1 MVKEEHAPTLRVIG
15 VLEAVAE
22 EKGRISLTQIAEKT
36 GWSKS
41 SLFPVVHTLSDSGYL
56 QGTNGM
62 YSLGLKAVELGV
74 NFLNQNDAMV
84 EIRKIIHVLVNTCL
98 ETAHL
103 GVLESGNVVYLYKE
117 ECSQSIRMY
126 SSIGKRIPAY
136 GTAIGKALLSE
147 STIEEFHSYY
157 PDGLKPLT
165 PNTITDFNVL
175 FKQLSDVKSTGFAY
189 ENEES
194 NEMVCCIAVPI
205 YKDNI
210 IVAAISVAMPVFR
223 MNDEKRE
230 LCQKALLIAKHS
242 IESLLIYTGFVFL

>member
-103 GVLESGNVVYLYKE
+103 GVLESGNVVL
-117 ECSQSIRMY
+117 
-126 SSIGKRIPAY
+126 G
-136 GTAIGKALLSE
+136 
-147 STIEEFHSYY
+147 
-157 PDGLKPLT
+157 
-165 PNTITDFNVL
+165 IT
-175 FKQLSDVKSTGFAY
+175 
-189 ENEES
+189 
-194 NEMVCCIAVPI
+194 
-205 YKDNI
+205 
-210 IVAAISVAMPVFR
+210 
-223 MNDEKRE
+223 
-230 LCQKALLIAKHS
+230 
-242 IESLLIYTGFVFL
+242 